1 MAVRTCRVGLHG
13 RNHELFQEVDYQV
26 VRQAHVETL
35 KMMSQTEVEVFK
47 RLQSENPGVEFIV
60 RLWDDR
66 MGTGTHPTPQQ
77 FVERMAPLMDPLRP
91 YATKFEIHNEPN
103 HLQRYEGWGQEDAD
117 ARDFNTWYQ
126 QVFKLLK
133 ARCPWAMLGFPGL
146 AIPHRDLEWV
156 EICRPS
162 VEMSDFLGVHCYWQ
176 TKSDQPRNHLVD
188 FWGLRFKYYH
198 EKFPTKII
206 DLTEVGNSNA
216 QSGLPISDQ
225 EIATQFVEYFK
236 ELFNYSYINSAAPF
250 ILSSPDPTWDS
261 FAWRKASGEIKPV
274 VAAVGNL
281 TRPTLQLAQAKP
293 PVRERFFEI
302 TQQTVSGPFLDF
314 FDKYGLDICG
324 YPVSPQFD
332 DGGIQVQY
340 FQRVVPE
347 EFQPGQIRLR
357 LAGTDAMTL
366 HQRVTELEASL
377 AQLQAE
383 AQAGGGVL
391 FAPPAIT
398 DISGQLPQHPTKQ
411 YPTRPETD
419 INTIVIHH
427 TAVPASVGPER
438 IASAL
443 INNRDLPGI
452 SYHYFV
458 AADGTLY
465 QTQPLTALTQHAYQF
480 SAASVGVAFA
490 GDFTDAIPTPQQ
502 LQAGGQLCAYLMR
515 TLAIS
520 RDNIKGL
527 GELVTHQSPG
537 RQWLQGQKWK
547 DLLLAQ
553 VDQALAAAPVSGQV
567 ASLQARIA
575 DLEKQLATA
584 RSEADAAG
592 VRIADLEKQLAAAA
606 SAGNGQI
613 AALQARIAELEKQLA
628 AAPAGEAGGVAQPAI
643 DDISGTLAQH
653 PTARYQTRPVS
664 AIQSIVLHHS
674 AVPASVGAAQ
684 IARYQVDKQGWPGI
698 GFHYFVTGDGLL
710 QQTQPLEAIAY
721 HAGDANNP
729 TSLGICLA
737 GNFTDQPPSAAQ
749 LAGTGQLV
757 AWLLYKLNLPAEA
770 IHPHKDYV
778 ATACPGNQW
787 DGGVRW
793 GDQFRQQVQD
803 ALAGIGA
810 AVPVPGGKALGHYM
824 LFWQTVDDWARD
836 DFLGAQAYIGR
847 FRVTAGFSVD
857 DAKQAEYVSIVGGP
871 LGVSPAAETLLRAA
885 GCKVERVAGATT
897 AETKQMLDQMAQQ
910 GQRFLTFPNQ

>member
-13 RNHELFQEVDYQV
+13 RNHELFQEVDYQI
-26 VRQAHVETL
+26 VRQAHIETL
-35 KMMSQTEVEVFK
+35 KMMSQTKPEVFK
-47 RLQSENPGVEFIV
+47 RLQSENSGIEFIV

-77 FVERMAPLMDPLRP
+77 FAERMAPLMDSLRP
-91 YATKFEIHNEPN
+91 YATKFEVHNEPN
-103 HLQRYEGWGQEDAD
+103 HLKRYEGWGQEDAD
-117 ARDFNTWYQ
+117 ARDFNSWYQ
-126 QVFKLLK
+126 QVFNLLK
-133 ARCPWAMLGFPGL
+133 ARCPWALIGFPGL
-146 AIPHRDLEWV
+146 AIPHRDLDWV

-176 TKSDQPRNHLVD
+176 TKADQPRNHLED

-198 EKFPTKII
+198 EKFPTKIV

-216 QSGLPISDQ
+216 QNNLPISDQ
-225 EIATQFVEYFK
+225 EIAAQFVEYFT
-236 ELFNYSYINSAAPF
+236 ELFKYSYINSADPF
-250 ILSSPDPTWDS
+250 IMSSPDPTWDS
-261 FAWRKASGEIKPV
+261 FAWRKVSGEIKPV
-274 VAAVGNL
+274 VAAVGTM
-281 TRPTLQLAQAKP
+281 TRPTLQAAQAKP
-293 PVRERFFEI
+293 VEPVVRERFFEI
-302 TQQTVSGPFLDF
+302 TQQTVRGPFLDF

-324 YPVSPQFD
+324 YPISAQFD

-357 LAGTDAMTL
+357 LAGTDSMTL
-366 HQRVTELEASL
+366 PQRVSELETTIT
-377 AQLQAE
+377 QLQAA
-383 AQAGGGVL
+383 AQNSGVVL
-391 FAPPAIT
+391 FTPPTIS
-398 DISGQLPQHPTKQ
+398 DISGQLPQHPTKH

-419 INTIVIHH
+419 IKTIAILH
-427 TAVPASVGPER
+427 TAAPASVGPER

-443 INNRDLPGI
+443 IKDRDLPGI

-465 QTQPLTALTQHAYQF
+465 QTQPLTVLTQHAYQF
-480 SAASVGVAFA
+480 SPTCVGVAFA
-490 GDFTDAIPTPQQ
+490 GDFTSAIPTSQQ
-502 LQAGGQLCAYLMR
+502 LQAGGQLCAFLMR
-515 TLAIS
+515 KLGVS

-527 GELVTHQSPG
+527 SEMVTHQSPG
-537 RQWLQGQKWK
+537 SQWLQGQRWK

-567 ASLQARIA
+567 ASLQARIT

-584 RSEADAAG
+584 QSTANAAG

-606 SAGNGQI
+606 AAGSQV
-613 AALQARIAELEKQLA
+613 AALQAHIAELEKQLA
-628 AAPAGEAGGVAQPAI
+628 AAHAGEAGGVVQPAI
-643 DDISGTLAQH
+643 EDISGALPQH
-653 PTARYQTRPVS
+653 PTARYQTRPIS
-664 AIQSIVLHHS
+664 AIQSVVLHHS
-674 AVPASVGAAQ
+674 AVPASVGAAR
-684 IARYQVDKQGWPGI
+684 IAQYQVDKQGWPGI

-737 GNFTDQPPSAAQ
+737 GDFTDQPPSAAQ
-749 LAGTGQLV
+749 LASTVQLV
-757 AWLLYKLNLPAEA
+757 AWLLYKLNLPVEV
-770 IHPHKDYV
+770 IHPHKDYI

-803 ALAGIGA
+803 ALAGVGA
-810 AVPVPGGKALGHYM
+810 AVPSAGGKALGHYM
-824 LFWQTVDDWARD
+824 LFWQTADNWAKD
-836 DFLGAQAYIGR
+836 DFLGAQAYVGR
-847 FRVTAGFSVD
+847 FRVTTGFSVD
-857 DAKQAEYVSIVGGP
+857 DALQAEYVTIVGGP
-871 LGVSPAAETLLRAA
+871 LGVSSEAETLLRAA

-910 GQRFLTFPNQ
+910 GQRFLTFP

>member
-1 MAVRTCRVGLHG
+1 MAVRSCRVGLHG
-13 RNHELFQEVDYQV
+13 RNAELFQEVDYQV
-26 VRQAHVETL
+26 VRQAHIETL
-35 KMMSQTEVEVFK
+35 KMMSLTKPEVFK
-47 RLQSENPGVEFIV
+47 RLQSENSGIEFIV

-66 MGTGTHPTPQQ
+66 MGTGHHPTPEQ

-162 VEMSDFLGVHCYWQ
+162 VELSDFLCVHCYWQ
-176 TKSDQPRNHLVD
+176 TTPDQPRNHLVD

-198 EKFPTKII
+198 DKFPTKTI

-216 QSGLPISDQ
+216 QGGLAINDQ
-225 EIATQFVEYFK
+225 EIAKQYLEYFQ
-236 ELFNYSYINSAAPF
+236 ELFNYSYVNSADPF
-250 ILSSPDPTWDS
+250 ILSSPDSTWDS

-274 VAAVGNL
+274 VAAIGAMS
-281 TRPTLQLAQAKP
+281 RPTLQPAQAKP
-293 PVRERFFEI
+293 VVRERFFEI

-324 YPVSPQFD
+324 YPISAQFD

-357 LAGTDAMTL
+357 LAGTDVMTL
-366 HQRVTELEASL
+366 RQRGAELEATI
-377 AQLQAE
+377 AQLQAQ
-383 AQAGGGVL
+383 AQAGGVVL
-391 FAPPAIT
+391 FTPPTIT
-398 DISGQLPQHPTKQ
+398 DISGQLPQHPTKR
-411 YPTRPETD
+411 YPTRPAAD

-443 INNRDLPGI
+443 ISNRDLPGI

-490 GDFTDAIPTPQQ
+490 GDFTDAIPTSQQ

-515 TLAIS
+515 TLNIS
-520 RDNIKGL
+520 RDAIKGL
-527 GELVTHQSPG
+527 SELVTHQSPG

-547 DLLLAQ
+547 DMLLAQ
-553 VDQALAAAPVSGQV
+553 VDQALTAAPVSGQV

-575 DLEKQLATA
+575 DLEKQLAAA
-584 RSEADAAG
+584 RSAADAAG
-592 VRIADLEKQLAAAA
+592 ARIADLEKQLAAVPP
-606 SAGNGQI
+606 Q
-613 AALQARIAELEKQLA
+613 
-628 AAPAGEAGGVAQPAI
+628 PAGAGGVAQPAI
-643 DDISGTLAQH
+643 EDISGTLPQH

-684 IARYQVDKQGWPGI
+684 IAKYQVDKQGWPGI
-698 GFHYFVTGDGLL
+698 GFHYFVTDDGHL
-710 QQTQPLEAIAY
+710 QQTQPLEVIAY

-729 TSLGICLA
+729 SSLGICLA
-737 GNFTDQPPSAAQ
+737 GNFTDQPPSAAE
-749 LAGTGQLV
+749 LAGTSQLV
-757 AWLLYKLNLPAEA
+757 AWLLYKLNLPVEA
-770 IHPHKDYV
+770 IHAHKDYI

-787 DGGVRW
+787 DNGARW

-803 ALAGIGA
+803 ALAGVGA
-810 AVPVPGGKALGHYM
+810 AAPGAGVKALGHYM

-836 DFLGAQAYIGR
+836 DFLGAQTYIGR

-857 DAKQAEYVSIVGGP
+857 DAKQAEYVTIVGGP
-871 LGVSPAAETLLRAA
+871 LGVSPAAESLLRTA

-897 AETKQMLDQMAQQ
+897 AETKQLLDQMAQQ
-910 GQRFLTFPNQ
+910 GKRFLTFPNQ